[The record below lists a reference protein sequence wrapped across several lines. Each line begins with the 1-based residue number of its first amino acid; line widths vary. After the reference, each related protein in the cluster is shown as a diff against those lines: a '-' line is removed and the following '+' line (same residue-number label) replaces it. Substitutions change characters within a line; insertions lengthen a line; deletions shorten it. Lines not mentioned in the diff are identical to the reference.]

1 MKPEQREIR
10 GGRRAFFRTVAG
22 LGVAAGTGALI
33 LRGGLA
39 QASAPDAGAAAPPSK
54 AGYRETDHIRKYYET
69 ARG

>member
-10 GGRRAFFRTVAG
+10 GDRRAFFRTVAG

-33 LRGGLA
+33 MRGGLA
-39 QASAPDAGAAAPPSK
+39 QASATETGATPPSK
-54 AGYRETDHIRKYYET
+54 AGYRETEHIRKYYET